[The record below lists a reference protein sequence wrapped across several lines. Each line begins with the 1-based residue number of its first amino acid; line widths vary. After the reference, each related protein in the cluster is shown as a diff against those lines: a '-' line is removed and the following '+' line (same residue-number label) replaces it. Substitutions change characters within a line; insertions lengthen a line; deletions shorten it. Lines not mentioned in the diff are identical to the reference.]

1 MFSPSIIINRKK
13 SEKSLSQ
20 SEINYIVNGYT
31 SGEITNNEMTDWLH
45 AIFKKGMNYQETMHY
60 TKSMVES
67 GEQLDFS
74 HLGGYIIDKHSTGGV
89 GDKISL
95 ILGPALA
102 ACGCYIPMLAGRSLE
117 HTGGTID
124 KLDAIPGFR
133 TSLNLV
139 DFVKNVENVGISIM
153 SQSKEI
159 CPADRKIYPLRG
171 VTKTVSS
178 IPLICGSIMSKKIA
192 EGICGLIMDIKV
204 GNGAFMH
211 TIDNAKNLGKVLE
224 EVGKIFGIKVSI
236 NYTNMDQ
243 PLGNTAG
250 LWCEIIES
258 LECLKGQGPDDVMD
272 VVYHLGIN
280 GLKLANISN
289 PKDKLKRVINNG
301 DALDIFKKMVVA
313 QGGDIDVIDN
323 PDIIMPKYKEY
334 IFAEEDGYIG
344 KMHTLNIG
352 NAIILLGAGK
362 LAAKDQLDPTA
373 GITLFKKVGD
383 FVKKGEPLLEIF
395 CSNKE
400 KLKKGKLHMEGSIVL
415 VSAEPK
421 SLCIILDK

>member
-1 MFSPSIIINRKK
+1 MLSPSVIINRKK